1 LIEVNLDDFIKMV
14 MEYLY
19 NPMTETE
26 KIEAIYSPIHVM
38 NDENKAFMFNLIQAF
53 YYGQYDYLHDYD

>member
-1 LIEVNLDDFIKMV
+1 MA

-19 NPMTETE
+19 NPMSETE

-38 NDENKAFMFNLIQAF
+38 NDENKEFMFNLIQAF
-53 YYGQYDYLHDYD
+53 YYGQYGCFYD

>member
-1 LIEVNLDDFIKMV
+1 MV